1 MIFVIMIYDDG
12 DLENDAFMPNTN
24 RKAEGRRPRVFTEQE
39 RMQKLL
45 ISKWNMKVLAMTIDH
60 DNDARASHFKK
71 KYNVLYLLIL
81 EPGDFSG
88 KKAKEVVPW

>member
-1 MIFVIMIYDDG
+1 MVITIW
-12 DLENDAFMPNTN
+12 EDAEVAHL
-24 RKAEGRRPRVFTEQE
+24 KVEHEGF
-39 RMQKLL
+39 
-45 ISKWNMKVLAMTIDH
+45 SHDH
-60 DNDARASHFKK
+60 DNDARASHLKM